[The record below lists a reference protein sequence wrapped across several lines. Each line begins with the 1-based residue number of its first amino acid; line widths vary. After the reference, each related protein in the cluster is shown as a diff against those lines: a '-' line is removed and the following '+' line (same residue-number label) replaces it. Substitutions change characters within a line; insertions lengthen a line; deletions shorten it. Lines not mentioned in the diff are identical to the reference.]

1 MTWLA
6 ESFGGTV
13 SLREHFRCA
22 PEIIQFSNNLSYN
35 GQIKP
40 LRDTTLIEVKPPL
53 VTCCLPDGQRRGDH
67 NDEEA
72 ITVASLIA
80 AAIAIPEY
88 AGATFGVIAMVGNSQ
103 AALIDKLLRHK
114 LTAAVY
120 EERKIMCGNPPHFQ
134 GDERNISF
142 CR

>member
-1 MTWLA
+1 VNLLKMKYVWKATNEEKNTFEGHKRKSGETSAIGSSGGPSHLG
-6 ESFGGTV
+6 FGEET
-13 SLREHFRCA
+13 
-22 PEIIQFSNNLSYN
+22 
-35 GQIKP
+35 
-40 LRDTTLIEVKPPL
+40 
-53 VTCCLPDGQRRGDH
+53 DH

-88 AGATFGVIAMVGNSQ
+88 AGATFGIIAMVGNSQ

-120 EERKIMCGNPPHFQ
+120 EERKIMCGNH
-134 GDERNISF
+134 GARNIQNMIVVFGRLIAARSF
-142 CR
+142 MWTRSRSA